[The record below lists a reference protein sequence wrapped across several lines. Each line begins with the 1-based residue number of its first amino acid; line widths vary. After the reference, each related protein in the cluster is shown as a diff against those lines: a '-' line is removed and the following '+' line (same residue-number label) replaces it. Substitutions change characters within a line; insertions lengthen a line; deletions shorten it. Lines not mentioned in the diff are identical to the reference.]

1 MAEIF
6 KITPTENSVKV
17 DITWDDSSYPTGSAV
32 AAYVDITEGINYI
45 AIVGETATATF
56 AIKYIPKKVITIN
69 NSDKAY
75 IGEGKEYTFGST
87 GYGYYNTDTKE
98 IYKAGSKITVGDDM
112 NIVSIDKLSVN
123 LTNGAAIRIDDNQAG
138 GIRFKA
144 DVDVTCGVDYVYSQ
158 DNGDEYSESV
168 IRTIKGI
175 ANSIFEDKN
184 EFGKYSKFH

>member
-1 MAEIF
+1 M
-6 KITPTENSVKV
+6 
-17 DITWDDSSYPTGSAV
+17 TGSAV

-87 GYGYYNTDTKE
+87 GYGYYNTDAKE

-123 LTNGAAIRIDDNQAG
+123 LTNGAAIRIGDNQAG

-144 DVDVTCGVDYVYSQ
+144 GVDYVYSQ
-158 DNGDEYSESV
+158 DNGTEYSKSV
-168 IRTIKGI
+168 IRTIKRI